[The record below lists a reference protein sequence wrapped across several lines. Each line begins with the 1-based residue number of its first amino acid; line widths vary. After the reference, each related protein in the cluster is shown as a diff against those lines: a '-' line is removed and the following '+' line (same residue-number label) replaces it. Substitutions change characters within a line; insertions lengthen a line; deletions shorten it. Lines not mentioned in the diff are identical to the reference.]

1 MTTKYILTM
10 LAAMT
15 VPSLTAQ
22 DAKQIADT
30 LHVPTKLWGGGDS
43 KLTVPTVE
51 GATVELLGAD
61 YEQVITPDGSV
72 KDVLSQTP
80 VNVNFKVTKDGK
92 EAFSKDYE
100 IMVKPRFAVKGEAN
114 AKPQVI
120 PSLLQWKGGQ
130 GSYNLGKKV
139 TTSFAAGMPA
149 EQAEIISQDLANILK
164 DSSVHV
170 STGQE
175 ADIRFVLTTS
185 KAENPANAE
194 AYTLTTDAHG
204 ITICAATPK
213 GLYWGS
219 RTLLQILKQN
229 NGSVPCG
236 AAYDVPRY
244 EIRGVLF
251 DIARTPYTLKDLRD
265 VINAMAWYK
274 MNDLHLVINN
284 NYIFLEEYVKD
295 GHDPLKEAYTAFRL
309 ESKMVGTNGQKLTAD
324 DLWFTKKEFR
334 ELIDYAKLRGV
345 NIVPEFDTPG
355 HALSFT
361 KVRPDLIYQGPM
373 NHPGRRSDHIDAG
386 NPETL
391 KFVGEVLDEYLLP
404 DSAMGNK
411 PVLDGCVVH
420 VGADEFYGEA
430 EVYRRFADGLLKH
443 VKSRGFTPRIWG
455 SLTHKPGKT
464 KVESDGVQ
472 MNLWSTHWQDPVE
485 AMNDGFK
492 LINTNDGHLYIVPFA
507 NYYRMDKNHKWVYN
521 NWRPNYVGNSH
532 IPAGHPNLIG
542 ATFAI
547 WNDMTDLKHSG
558 YGMYDIWDV
567 FRGSAD
573 VLSQRMWGTEHNPD
587 TFEEHRKLVEKI
599 GEAPNINPYYLRMGD
614 KPVEVAPNALPMQ
627 LNEPA
632 AGPNYHLTAEVEL
645 IAAPEG
651 VEQVLLSGP
660 EGKLYACMADGT
672 VGFVRNDA
680 MTFSFGGKLPVGKKV
695 KLELI
700 GKPQNTQL
708 LVDGKEIGTL
718 TLMSYKDREDG
729 WKNRTKGLRSTFI
742 LPLQTIGESLQGTV
756 HNLKVEFSAPV
767 AESK

>member
-1 MTTKYILTM
+1 MSKTTLLM
-10 LAAMT
+10 LAAMSAT
-15 VPSLTAQ
+15 TLMGQ
-22 DAKQIADT
+22 DAKQIADS
-30 LHVPTKLWGGGDS
+30 LQVPTELVGGD
-43 KLTVPTVE
+43 KLTVPTVQ

-61 YEQVITPDGSV
+61 YEQIIHADGTVRPVISD
-72 KDVLSQTP
+72 TP

-100 IMVKPRFAVKGEAN
+100 ILVKVAN
-114 AKPQVI
+114 STATGNPKPQVI
-120 PSLLQWKGGQ
+120 PSLLQWQGGKGE
-130 GSYNLGKKV
+130 YKLGDEVTVAFADEMPTKQALIIAKDIYQVLGGRKVMLKK
-139 TTSFAAGMPA
+139 G
-149 EQAEIISQDLANILK
+149 EQ
-164 DSSVHV
+164 
-170 STGQE
+170 
-175 ADIRFVLTTS
+175 ADIRFTLS
-185 KAENPANAE
+185 KENSGTAAEKE
-194 AYTLTTDAHG
+194 AYTLETTDKG
-204 ITICAATPK
+204 ITISATTSG
-213 GLYWGS
+213 GLFWGS
-219 RTLLQILKQN
+219 RTLLQILKQTG
-229 NGSVPCG
+229 GSVPCG

-244 EIRGVLF
+244 EVRGVLF
-251 DIARTPYTLKDLRD
+251 DIARTPYTLKDMRD

-309 ESKMVGTNGQKLTAD
+309 ESKMVGANGQKLTAED
-324 DLWFTKKEFR
+324 VWFSKKEFR
-334 ELIDYAKLRGV
+334 DLIDYAKLRGV

-373 NHPGRRSDHIDAG
+373 GNPGRRSDHIDAG

-391 KFVGEVLDEYLLP
+391 KFVGEVLDEYLQP
-404 DSAMGNK
+404 DTELGR
-411 PVLDGCVVH
+411 PVLEGCVVH
-420 VGADEFYGEA
+420 VGADEFYGDAEA
-430 EVYRRFADGLLKH
+430 YRKYSDGLLKF
-443 VKSRGFTPRIWG
+443 VKSRGYTPRIWG

-464 KVESDGVQ
+464 PVESEGVQ
-472 MNLWSTHWQDPVE
+472 MNLWSTHWQDPIE
-485 AMNDGFK
+485 AMDAGFK

-587 TFEEHRKLVEKI
+587 SFEEHRALVSKI
-599 GEAPNINPYYLRMGD
+599 GEAPNINPLYLRNGD
-614 KPVEVAPNALPMQ
+614 APVSVTPATLPMQ
-627 LNEPA
+627 LNEAA

-645 IAAPEG
+645 SAAPEG
-651 VEQVLLSGP
+651 EEQVLLSGP
-660 EGKLYACMADGT
+660 EGKLVAVMKDGT
-672 VGFVRNDA
+672 VGFRRNDA
-680 MTFSFGGKLPVGKKV
+680 MEFSFGGKLPVGKKV

-708 LVDGKEIGTL
+708 LVDGKEVGTL
-718 TLMSYKDREDG
+718 TLMNYKDRDNG
-729 WKNRTKGLRSTFI
+729 WKNRTKDLRSTFI
-742 LPLQTIGESLQGTV
+742 LPLQTIGESFKGKV
-756 HNLKVEFSAPV
+756 HSLRVEFSAPE
-767 AESK
+767 AK

>member
-1 MTTKYILTM
+1 MSKTTLLM
-10 LAAMT
+10 LAAMSAT
-15 VPSLTAQ
+15 TLMGQ
-22 DAKQIADT
+22 DAKQIADS
-30 LHVPTKLWGGGDS
+30 LQVPTELVGGD
-43 KLTVPTVE
+43 KLTVPTVQ

-61 YEQVITPDGSV
+61 YEQIIHADGTVRPVISD
-72 KDVLSQTP
+72 TP

-100 IMVKPRFAVKGEAN
+100 ILVKVAN
-114 AKPQVI
+114 STATGNPKPQVI
-120 PSLLQWKGGQ
+120 PSLLQWQGGKGEYKLEDEVTVAFADEMPTKQ
-130 GSYNLGKKV
+130 ALIIAKDIYQVLGGRKVMLKK
-139 TTSFAAGMPA
+139 G
-149 EQAEIISQDLANILK
+149 EQ
-164 DSSVHV
+164 
-170 STGQE
+170 
-175 ADIRFVLTTS
+175 ADIRFTLNKENS
-185 KAENPANAE
+185 GAAAEKE
-194 AYTLTTDAHG
+194 AYTLKTTDKG
-204 ITICAATPK
+204 ITISATTSG
-213 GLYWGS
+213 GLFWGS
-219 RTLLQILKQN
+219 RTLLQILKQTG
-229 NGSVPCG
+229 GSVPCG

-244 EIRGVLF
+244 EVRGVLF
-251 DIARTPYTLKDLRD
+251 DIARTPYTLKDMRD

-284 NYIFLEEYVKD
+284 NYIFLEEYVKA

-309 ESKMVGTNGQKLTAD
+309 ESKMVGANGQKLTAED
-324 DLWFTKKEFR
+324 VWFSKKEFR
-334 ELIDYAKLRGV
+334 DLIDYAKMRGV

-373 NHPGRRSDHIDAG
+373 GNPGRRSDHIDAG

-391 KFVGEVLDEYLLP
+391 KFVGEVLDEYLQP
-404 DSAMGNK
+404 DTELGR
-411 PVLDGCVVH
+411 PVLEGCVVH
-420 VGADEFYGEA
+420 VGADEFYGDAEA
-430 EVYRRFADGLLKH
+430 YRKYSDGLLKF
-443 VKSRGFTPRIWG
+443 VKSRGYTPRIWG

-464 KVESDGVQ
+464 PVESEGVQ
-472 MNLWSTHWQDPVE
+472 MNLWSTHWQDPIE
-485 AMNDGFK
+485 AMDAGFK

-587 TFEEHRKLVEKI
+587 SFEEHRALVSKI
-599 GEAPNINPYYLRMGD
+599 GEAPSINPLYLRNGD
-614 KPVEVAPNALPMQ
+614 APVSVTPAALPMQ
-627 LNEPA
+627 LNEEA

-645 IAAPEG
+645 SAAPEG
-651 VEQVLLSGP
+651 EEQVLLSGP
-660 EGKLYACMADGT
+660 EGKLIAVMKDGT
-672 VGFVRNDA
+672 VGFRRNDA
-680 MTFSFGGKLPVGKKV
+680 MEFSFGGKLPVGKKV

-700 GKPQNTQL
+700 GKPQSTQL

-718 TLMSYKDREDG
+718 TLMNYKDRDNG
-729 WKNRTKGLRSTFI
+729 WKNRTKNLRSTFI
-742 LPLQTIGESLQGTV
+742 LPLQTIGESFKGKV
-756 HNLKVEFSAPV
+756 HSLRVEFSAPK
-767 AESK
+767 AK

>member
-1 MTTKYILTM
+1 MSKTTLLM
-10 LAAMT
+10 LAAMSAT
-15 VPSLTAQ
+15 TLMGQ
-22 DAKQIADT
+22 DAKQIADS
-30 LHVPTKLWGGGDS
+30 LQVPTELVGGD
-43 KLTVPTVE
+43 KLTVPTVQ

-61 YEQVITPDGSV
+61 YEQIIHADGTVRPVISD
-72 KDVLSQTP
+72 TP

-100 IMVKPRFAVKGEAN
+100 ILVKVAN
-114 AKPQVI
+114 STATGNPKPQVI
-120 PSLLQWKGGQ
+120 PSLLQWQGGKGE
-130 GSYNLGKKV
+130 YKLGDEVTVAFADEMPTKQALIIAIDIYQVLGGRKVMLKK
-139 TTSFAAGMPA
+139 G
-149 EQAEIISQDLANILK
+149 EQ
-164 DSSVHV
+164 
-170 STGQE
+170 
-175 ADIRFVLTTS
+175 ADIRFTLN
-185 KAENPANAE
+185 KENSGAASEKE
-194 AYTLTTDAHG
+194 AYTLETTDKG
-204 ITICAATPK
+204 ITISATTSG
-213 GLYWGS
+213 GLFWGS
-219 RTLLQILKQN
+219 RTLLQILKQTG
-229 NGSVPCG
+229 GSVPCG

-244 EIRGVLF
+244 EVRGVLF
-251 DIARTPYTLKDLRD
+251 DIARTPYTLKDIRD

-284 NYIFLEEYVKD
+284 NYIFLEEYVKA

-309 ESKMVGTNGQKLTAD
+309 ESKMVGANGQKLTAED
-324 DLWFTKKEFR
+324 VWFSKKEFR
-334 ELIDYAKLRGV
+334 DLIDYAKMRGV

-373 NHPGRRSDHIDAG
+373 GNPGRRSDHIDAG

-391 KFVGEVLDEYLLP
+391 KFVGEVLDEYLQP
-404 DSAMGNK
+404 DTELGR
-411 PVLDGCVVH
+411 PVLEGCVVH
-420 VGADEFYGEA
+420 VGADEFYGDAEA
-430 EVYRRFADGLLKH
+430 YRKYSDGLLKF
-443 VKSRGFTPRIWG
+443 VKSRGYTPRIWG

-464 KVESDGVQ
+464 PVESEGVQ
-472 MNLWSTHWQDPVE
+472 MNLWSTHWQDPIE
-485 AMNDGFK
+485 AMDAGFK

-587 TFEEHRKLVEKI
+587 SFEEHRALVSKI
-599 GEAPNINPYYLRMGD
+599 GEAPSINPLYLRNGD
-614 KPVEVAPNALPMQ
+614 APVSVTPAALPMQ
-627 LNEPA
+627 LNEEA

-645 IAAPEG
+645 SAAPEG
-651 VEQVLLSGP
+651 EEQVLLSGP
-660 EGKLYACMADGT
+660 EGKLIAVMKDGT
-672 VGFVRNDA
+672 VGFRRNDA
-680 MTFSFGGKLPVGKKV
+680 MEFSFGGKLPVGKKV

-700 GKPQNTQL
+700 GKPQSTQL

-718 TLMSYKDREDG
+718 TLMNYKDRDNG
-729 WKNRTKGLRSTFI
+729 WKNRTKDLRSTFI
-742 LPLQTIGESLQGTV
+742 LPLQTIGESFKGKV
-756 HNLKVEFSAPV
+756 HSLRVEFSAPK
-767 AESK
+767 AK

>member
-1 MTTKYILTM
+1 MTTTKSILMM

-15 VPSLTAQ
+15 VPTLTAQ
-22 DAKQIADT
+22 DAKQIADN
-30 LHVPTKLWGGGDS
+30 
-43 KLTVPTVE
+43 LTVPTELE
-51 GATVELLGAD
+51 GGSKLVLPKADGAKVELLGAD
-61 YEQVITPDGSV
+61 YEQIITKSGHIRG
-72 KDVLSQTP
+72 VLSDTP

-100 IMVKPRFAVKGEAN
+100 IIVKSPHKAEGN
-114 AKPQVI
+114 PKPQVV
-120 PSLLQWKGGQ
+120 PSILQWEGGQ
-130 GSYNLGKKV
+130 GEYKLGDTVGVYFSRGMREEQKAIILDDLRAVLGKEVQLADKNK
-139 TTSFAAGMPA
+139 
-149 EQAEIISQDLANILK
+149 ANIK
-164 DSSVHV
+164 
-170 STGQE
+170 
-175 ADIRFVLTTS
+175 FVRVP
-185 KAENPANAE
+185 KMKEGDPDNQAE
-194 AYTLTTDAHG
+194 AYRLRTDDSG
-204 ITICAATPK
+204 ITVASKSSK
-213 GLYWGS
+213 GVFWGS
-219 RTLLQILKQN
+219 RTVLQILKQTG
-229 NGSVPCG
+229 GSMPYG
-236 AAYDVPRY
+236 TAYDVPRY

-309 ESKMVGTNGQKLTAD
+309 ESKMVGANGQKLTAD
-324 DLWFTKKEFR
+324 DVWFTKKEFR

-373 NHPGRRSDHIDAG
+373 NHPGRRADHIDAG

-391 KFVGEVLDEYLLP
+391 RFVGEVLDEYLLP

-411 PVLDGCVVH
+411 PLLEGCVVH

-464 KVESDGVQ
+464 KVESEGVQ

-492 LINTNDGHLYIVPFA
+492 LINTYDGHLYIVPFA
-507 NYYRMDKNHKWVYN
+507 NYYRMDKKHKWVYN

-542 ATFAI
+542 STFAI

-573 VLSQRMWGTEHNPD
+573 VLSQRMWSTEHNPD
-587 TFEEHRKLVEKI
+587 TFEDHRKLVEKI
-599 GEAPNINPYYLRMGD
+599 GEAPNINPLYLRTGD
-614 KPVEVAPNALPMQ
+614 APIAVQPATLPMQ
-627 LNEPA
+627 LNEAA

-645 IAAPEG
+645 AAAPEG

-680 MTFSFGGKLPVGKKV
+680 MAFSFGGKLPVGKKV

-700 GKPQNTQL
+700 GKPQSTQL

-718 TLMSYKDREDG
+718 TLLSYKDREAG

-767 AESK
+767 AETK

>member
-1 MTTKYILTM
+1 MNKSSLMM
-10 LAAMT
+10 LAAAMSAT
-15 VPSLTAQ
+15 SLMGQ
-22 DAKQIADT
+22 DAKQIADN
-30 LHVPTKLWGGGDS
+30 
-43 KLTVPTVE
+43 LTVPTELVCGGKLTIPTVQ

-61 YEQVITPDGSV
+61 YEQIIKADGTISPVISD
-72 KDVLSQTP
+72 TP

-100 IMVKPRFAVKGEAN
+100 IMVKVAGKAAN
-114 AKPQVI
+114 GNPKPQVI
-120 PSLLQWKGGQ
+120 PSLLQWQGGKGAYKLGDKVVVCYEGIDQ
-130 GSYNLGKKV
+130 ERADIITADLKAVLGKEV
-139 TTSFAAGMPA
+139 IVAAPLSSTYKPDIYFSAKDGATP
-149 EQAEIISQDLANILK
+149 QDNEAYILNT
-164 DSSVHV
+164 DASGIHV
-170 STGQE
+170 S
-175 ADIRFVLTTS
+175 ALS
-185 KAENPANAE
+185 AN
-194 AYTLTTDAHG
+194 G
-204 ITICAATPK
+204 V
-213 GLYWGS
+213 YWGS
-219 RTLLQILKQN
+219 RTLLQVLKQTG
-229 NGSVPCG
+229 GSMPHG
-236 AAYDVPRY
+236 QAYDVPRY
-244 EIRGVLF
+244 EVRGVLF

-309 ESKMVGTNGQKLTAD
+309 ESDMVGENGQKLTAD
-324 DLWFTKKEFR
+324 DVYFTKKEFR
-334 ELIDYAKLRGV
+334 DLIDYAKLRGV

-355 HALSFT
+355 HALSFS

-373 NHPGRRSDHIDAG
+373 NHPGRRSDHVDAA

-391 KFVGEVLDEYLLP
+391 KFVGTVLDEYLLQNEEL
-404 DSAMGNK
+404 GR
-411 PVLDGCVVH
+411 PVLEDCVIH

-430 EVYRRFADGLLKH
+430 EVYRKYADGLLKH
-443 VKSRGFTPRIWG
+443 VKSRGYTPRIWG

-472 MNLWSTHWQDPVE
+472 MNLWSAHWQDPVE
-485 AMNDGFK
+485 AMNDGYK

-521 NWRPNYVGNSH
+521 NWLPNYVGKTH

-542 ATFAI
+542 STFAI

-573 VLSQRMWGTEHNPD
+573 VLSQRMWGTTHNPHN
-587 TFEEHRKLVEKI
+587 FIKHRELVGKI
-599 GEAPNINPYYLRMGD
+599 GEAPNINPLYLRTGD
-614 KPVEVAPNALPMQ
+614 APVSVQPTALPMQ
-627 LNEPA
+627 LNEKA
-632 AGPNYHLTAEVEL
+632 AGPNYHLTAEIEL
-645 IAAPEG
+645 AAAPEG
-651 VEQVLLSGP
+651 TEQVLLSGP
-660 EGKLYACMADGT
+660 EGTLFATMKDGT
-672 VGFVRNDA
+672 VGFRRNDA
-680 MTFSFGGKLPVGKKV
+680 MEFSFGGKLPVGQKV

-700 GKPQNTQL
+700 GKPQATQL

-742 LPLQTIGESLQGTV
+742 LPLQTVGESFNGTI
-756 HNLKVEFSAPV
+756 HSLKVEFSAPQ
-767 AESK
+767 AK

>member
-1 MTTKYILTM
+1 MKKSTLMMI
-10 LAAMT
+10 AAMSAT
-15 VPSLTAQ
+15 TLFGQ
-22 DAKQIADT
+22 DAKQIADN
-30 LHVPTKLWGGGDS
+30 
-43 KLTVPTVE
+43 LTVPTEIAGGSKLVLPKAE
-51 GATVELLGAD
+51 GAKVELLGAD
-61 YEQVITPDGSV
+61 YEQIIGTDGSIRRV
-72 KDVLSQTP
+72 ISDTP

-100 IMVKPRFAVKGEAN
+100 IIVKSTGKADGNP
-114 AKPQVI
+114 KPQVV
-120 PSLLQWKGGQ
+120 PSILQWEGGNGEYKLGNTVGVYFGGMDTERQ
-130 GSYNLGKKV
+130 AIILEDLRDVLGKELHIV
-139 TTSFAAGMPA
+139 
-149 EQAEIISQDLANILK
+149 D
-164 DSSVHV
+164 
-170 STGQE
+170 QE
-175 ADIRFVLTTS
+175 KADIKFIAVP
-185 KAENPANAE
+185 KAKKKNYDNQAE
-194 AYTLTTDAHG
+194 AYRLHTDESG
-204 ITICAATPK
+204 ITVSAVSGK
-213 GLYWGS
+213 GLFWGS
-219 RTLLQILKQN
+219 RTVLQILKQTG
-229 NGSVPCG
+229 GSMPYG
-236 AAYDVPRY
+236 KAYDVPRY
-244 EIRGVLF
+244 EVRGVLF

-309 ESKMVGTNGQKLTAD
+309 ESDMVGENGQKLTAD
-324 DLWFTKKEFR
+324 DVYFTKKEFR
-334 ELIDYAKLRGV
+334 ELIDYAKTRGV

-391 KFVGEVLDEYLLP
+391 KFVGKVLDEYLLP
-404 DSAMGNK
+404 DKNFADK
-411 PVLDGCVVH
+411 PVLDGCVIH

-430 EVYRRFADGLLKH
+430 EVYRKFADGLLKH

-464 KVESDGVQ
+464 KVESEGVQ
-472 MNLWSTHWQDPVE
+472 MNLWSAQWQDPIE
-485 AMNDGFK
+485 AMNDGYK

-521 NWRPNYVGNSH
+521 NWRPNYVGNAH

-558 YGMYDIWDV
+558 YGMYDVWDI
-567 FRGSAD
+567 FRSSAD
-573 VLSQRMWGTEHNPD
+573 VLSQRMWGTTHNPNNFD
-587 TFEEHRKLVEKI
+587 QHRQLVGKI
-599 GEAPNINPYYLRMGD
+599 GEAPNINPLYLRTGD
-614 KPVEVAPNALPMQ
+614 APVVVTPTALPMQ
-627 LNEPA
+627 LNEKA
-632 AGPNYHLTAEVEL
+632 AGPDYHLTAELEL
-645 IAAPEG
+645 TEAPEG
-651 VEQVLLSGP
+651 TEQVLLSGP

-700 GKPQNTQL
+700 GKPQSTQL
-708 LVDGKEIGTL
+708 LVDGQEIGTL
-718 TLMSYKDREDG
+718 TLMSYKDRDAG
-729 WKNRTKGLRSTFI
+729 WQNRTKGLRSTFI
-742 LPLQTIGESLQGTV
+742 LPLQTLGESFKGKV
-756 HNLKVEFSAPV
+756 HSLKVEFSAPS
-767 AESK
+767 ATK

>member
-1 MTTKYILTM
+1 MKKTTLLM
-10 LAAMT
+10 LAAMSAT
-15 VPSLTAQ
+15 NLLAQ
-22 DAKQIADT
+22 NAKQIADSLT
-30 LHVPTKLWGGGDS
+30 VPTELIGGHKLPI
-43 KLTVPTVE
+43 PTVE

-61 YEQVITPDGSV
+61 YEYIIRADGSTQQVISD
-72 KDVLSQTP
+72 TP

-100 IMVKPRFAVKGEAN
+100 IIVKVADKAQAGNP
-114 AKPQVI
+114 KPQVI
-120 PSLLQWKGGQ
+120 PSLLQWNGGTGEYKTGNKVVVCVQ
-130 GSYNLGKKV
+130 GLDQERVDIIAADLKAVLGKEV
-139 TTSFAAGMPA
+139 VVVDS
-149 EQAEIISQDLANILK
+149 ANGESK
-164 DSSVHV
+164 
-170 STGQE
+170 
-175 ADIRFVLTTS
+175 ADIYFTVKDDATPNE
-185 KAENPANAE
+185 AED
-194 AYTLTTDAHG
+194 YTLHTDANG
-204 ITICAATPK
+204 ICISSGSPN
-213 GLYWGS
+213 GIFWGS
-219 RTLLQILKQN
+219 RTLLQILKQTG
-229 NGSVPCG
+229 GSVPYG
-236 AAYDVPRY
+236 TAYDVPRY
-244 EIRGVLF
+244 EVRGVLF

-265 VINAMAWYK
+265 VVDAMAWYK

-295 GHDPLKEAYTAFRL
+295 GHDPLQEAYTAFRL
-309 ESKMVGTNGQKLTAD
+309 ESKMVGANGQPLTAQD
-324 DLWFTKKEFR
+324 VYFTKKEFR

-404 DSAMGNK
+404 DATMGGK
-411 PVLDGCVVH
+411 PVLEGCVVH

-430 EVYRRFADGLLKH
+430 EVYRTFADGLLKH

-464 KVESDGVQ
+464 KVESEGVQ
-472 MNLWSTHWQDPVE
+472 MNLWSTLWQDPVE

-521 NWRPNYVGNSH
+521 HWRPNYVGNSH

-558 YGMYDIWDV
+558 YGMYDIWGI

-573 VLSQRMWGTEHNPD
+573 VLSQRMWSTEHNPD
-587 TFEEHRKLVEKI
+587 TFEEHRKLVGII
-599 GEAPNINPYYLRMGD
+599 GEAPNINPLYLRTGD
-614 KPVEVAPNALPMQ
+614 APVVVTPTALPMQ
-627 LNEPA
+627 LNELA

-645 IAAPEG
+645 TEAPEG

-672 VGFVRNDA
+672 VGFKRNDS

-695 KLELI
+695 KLEII
-700 GKPQNTQL
+700 GKPQSTQL
-708 LVDGKEIGTL
+708 LVDGQEIGTL
-718 TLMSYKDREDG
+718 TLMNFRDREDG
-729 WKNRTKGLRSTFI
+729 WKLRTKGLRSTFI
-742 LPLQTIGESLQGTV
+742 LPMQTLGESFKGKV
-756 HNLKVEFSAPV
+756 HSLKVEFSAP
-767 AESK
+767 AADKQ

>member
-1 MTTKYILTM
+1 MKRSTLMMI
-10 LAAMT
+10 AAMSAT
-15 VPSLTAQ
+15 TLFGQ
-22 DAKQIADT
+22 DAKQIADN
-30 LHVPTKLWGGGDS
+30 
-43 KLTVPTVE
+43 LTVPTEIAGGSKLVLPKAE
-51 GATVELLGAD
+51 GAKVELLGAD
-61 YEQVITPDGSV
+61 YEQIISKNGHIRSVISD
-72 KDVLSQTP
+72 TP

-100 IMVKPRFAVKGEAN
+100 IIVKSAN
-114 AKPQVI
+114 KATGNPKPQVV
-120 PSLLQWKGGQ
+120 PSILQWEGGQ
-130 GSYNLGKKV
+130 GEYKLGDTVGVYFGGLNAERQAIILEDLRDVLGKEVQIVDREK
-139 TTSFAAGMPA
+139 
-149 EQAEIISQDLANILK
+149 
-164 DSSVHV
+164 
-170 STGQE
+170 
-175 ADIRFVLTTS
+175 ADIEFVVVPGE
-185 KAENPANAE
+185 KKKNYDNQAE
-194 AYTLTTDAHG
+194 AYRLRTDESG
-204 ITICAATPK
+204 ITVSAVSGK
-213 GLYWGS
+213 GLFWGS
-219 RTLLQILKQN
+219 RTVLQILKQTG
-229 NGSVPCG
+229 GSMPYG
-236 AAYDVPRY
+236 KAYDVPRY
-244 EIRGVLF
+244 EVRGVLF

-265 VINAMAWYK
+265 VVNAMAWYK

-309 ESKMVGTNGQKLTAD
+309 ESDMVGENGQKLTAD
-324 DLWFTKKEFR
+324 DLFFTKKEFR
-334 ELIDYAKLRGV
+334 ELIDYAKTRGV

-391 KFVGEVLDEYLLP
+391 KFVGKVLDEYLLP
-404 DSAMGNK
+404 DKNFADK
-411 PVLDGCVVH
+411 PVLDGCVIH

-430 EVYRRFADGLLKH
+430 EVYRKFADGLLKH

-464 KVESDGVQ
+464 KVESEGVQ
-472 MNLWSTHWQDPVE
+472 MNLWSAQWQDPIE
-485 AMNDGFK
+485 AMNDGYK

-521 NWRPNYVGNSH
+521 NWRPNYVGNAH

-558 YGMYDIWDV
+558 YGMYDVWDI
-567 FRGSAD
+567 FRSSAD
-573 VLSQRMWGTEHNPD
+573 VLSQRMWGTTHNPNN
-587 TFEEHRKLVEKI
+587 FNQHRQLVGKI
-599 GEAPNINPYYLRMGD
+599 GEAPNINPLYLRTGD
-614 KPVEVAPNALPMQ
+614 APVVVTPTALPMQ
-627 LNEPA
+627 LNEKA
-632 AGPNYHLTAEVEL
+632 AGPDYHLTAEIEL
-645 IAAPEG
+645 TEAPEG
-651 VEQVLLSGP
+651 TEQVLLSGP

-700 GKPQNTQL
+700 GKPQSTQL
-708 LVDGKEIGTL
+708 LVDGQEIGTL
-718 TLMSYKDREDG
+718 TLMSYKDRDNG

-742 LPLQTIGESLQGTV
+742 LPLQTLGESFKGKV
-756 HNLKVEFSAPV
+756 HSLKVEFSAPS
-767 AESK
+767 ATK

>member
-1 MTTKYILTM
+1 M
-10 LAAMT
+10 LAAMSAT
-15 VPSLTAQ
+15 TLMGQ
-22 DAKQIADT
+22 DAKQIADS
-30 LHVPTKLWGGGDS
+30 LQVPTELVGGD
-43 KLTVPTVE
+43 KLTVPTVQ

-61 YEQVITPDGSV
+61 YEQIIHADGTVRPVISD
-72 KDVLSQTP
+72 TP

-100 IMVKPRFAVKGEAN
+100 ILVKVAN
-114 AKPQVI
+114 STATGNPKPQVI
-120 PSLLQWKGGQ
+120 PSLLQWQGGKGE
-130 GSYNLGKKV
+130 YKLGDEVTVAFADEMPTKQALIIAKDIYQVLGGRKVMLKK
-139 TTSFAAGMPA
+139 G
-149 EQAEIISQDLANILK
+149 EQ
-164 DSSVHV
+164 
-170 STGQE
+170 
-175 ADIRFVLTTS
+175 ADIRFTLNKENS
-185 KAENPANAE
+185 GAAAEKE
-194 AYTLTTDAHG
+194 AYTLETTDKG
-204 ITICAATPK
+204 ITISATTSG
-213 GLYWGS
+213 GLFWGS
-219 RTLLQILKQN
+219 RTLLQILKQTG
-229 NGSVPCG
+229 GSVPCG

-244 EIRGVLF
+244 EVRGVLF
-251 DIARTPYTLKDLRD
+251 DIARTPYTLKDMRD

-284 NYIFLEEYVKD
+284 NYIFLEEYVKA

-309 ESKMVGTNGQKLTAD
+309 ESKMVGANGQKLTAED
-324 DLWFTKKEFR
+324 VWFSKKEFR
-334 ELIDYAKLRGV
+334 DLIDYAKMRGV

-373 NHPGRRSDHIDAG
+373 GNPGRRSDHIDAG

-391 KFVGEVLDEYLLP
+391 KFVGEVLDEYLQP
-404 DSAMGNK
+404 DTELGR
-411 PVLDGCVVH
+411 PVLEGCVVH
-420 VGADEFYGEA
+420 VGADEFYGDAEA
-430 EVYRRFADGLLKH
+430 YRKYSDGLLKF
-443 VKSRGFTPRIWG
+443 VKSRGYTPRIWG

-464 KVESDGVQ
+464 PVESEGVQ
-472 MNLWSTHWQDPVE
+472 MNLWSTHWQDPIE
-485 AMNDGFK
+485 AMDAGFK

-587 TFEEHRKLVEKI
+587 SFEEHRALVSKI
-599 GEAPNINPYYLRMGD
+599 GEAPSINPLYLRNGD
-614 KPVEVAPNALPMQ
+614 APVSVTPAALPMQ
-627 LNEPA
+627 LNEEA

-645 IAAPEG
+645 SAAPEG
-651 VEQVLLSGP
+651 EEQVLLSGP
-660 EGKLYACMADGT
+660 EGKLIAVMKDGT
-672 VGFVRNDA
+672 VGFRRNDA
-680 MTFSFGGKLPVGKKV
+680 MEFSFGGKLPVGKKV

-700 GKPQNTQL
+700 GKPQSTQL

-718 TLMSYKDREDG
+718 TLMNYKDRDNG
-729 WKNRTKGLRSTFI
+729 WKNRTKNLRSTFI
-742 LPLQTIGESLQGTV
+742 LPLQTIGESFKGKV
-756 HNLKVEFSAPV
+756 HSLRVEFSAPK
-767 AESK
+767 AK

>member
-1 MTTKYILTM
+1 MKKTSLLM
-10 LAAMT
+10 LAAMAAT
-15 VPSLTAQ
+15 TLSAQ
-22 DAKQIADT
+22 DAKQIADSLT
-30 LHVPTKLWGGGDS
+30 VPTELIGGNKLPI
-43 KLTVPTVE
+43 PTVE

-61 YEQVITPDGSV
+61 YEQIIRADGSTHTV
-72 KDVLSQTP
+72 ISDTP

-100 IMVKPRFAVKGEAN
+100 IIVKVADSTAEGNP
-114 AKPQVI
+114 KPQVI
-120 PSLLQWKGGQ
+120 PSLLQWEGGKGEYKLGDKVVVCFDGLAQ
-130 GSYNLGKKV
+130 ERIDIIVADLKALLGKEVIVVAPMSGTYK
-139 TTSFAAGMPA
+139 P
-149 EQAEIISQDLANILK
+149 DLYFTVKEDA
-164 DSSVHV
+164 
-170 STGQE
+170 TP
-175 ADIRFVLTTS
+175 T
-185 KAENPANAE
+185 ENE
-194 AYTLTTDAHG
+194 DYTLKTDDGG
-204 ITICAATPK
+204 IFISS
-213 GLYWGS
+213 GSENGIFWGS
-219 RTLLQILKQN
+219 RTVLQILKQTG
-229 NGSVPCG
+229 GSVPYG
-236 AAYDVPRY
+236 IAYDVPRY
-244 EIRGVLF
+244 EVRGVLF

-265 VINAMAWYK
+265 VVDAMAWYK

-309 ESKMVGTNGQKLTAD
+309 ESNMVGANGQKLTAED
-324 DLWFTKKEFR
+324 VYFTKKEFR
-334 ELIDYAKLRGV
+334 ALIEYAKLRGV

-404 DSAMGNK
+404 DPAMGNK
-411 PVLDGCVVH
+411 PVLDGCVIH

-430 EVYRRFADGLLKH
+430 EVYRKYADGLLKH

-464 KVESDGVQ
+464 KVESQGVQ
-472 MNLWSTHWQDPVE
+472 MNLWSSHWQDPIE

-521 NWRPNYVGNSH
+521 HWRPNYVGNAH

-587 TFEEHRKLVEKI
+587 SFEDHRRLVTVI
-599 GEAPNINPYYLRMGD
+599 GEAPSINPLYLRTGD
-614 KPVEVAPNALPMQ
+614 APVVVTPATLPLQ

-645 IAAPEG
+645 TEAPDG

-660 EGKLYACMADGT
+660 EGKLYACMKDGT

-700 GKPQNTQL
+700 GKPQSTQL

-742 LPLQTIGESLQGTV
+742 LPLQTVGESFQGKV
-756 HNLKVEFSAPV
+756 HSLKVEFSAPTT
-767 AESK
+767 AK

>member
-1 MTTKYILTM
+1 MSKTTLLM
-10 LAAMT
+10 LAAMSAT
-15 VPSLTAQ
+15 TLMGQ
-22 DAKQIADT
+22 DAKQIADS
-30 LHVPTKLWGGGDS
+30 LQVPTELVGGD
-43 KLTVPTVE
+43 KLTVPTVQ

-61 YEQVITPDGSV
+61 YEQIIHADGTVRPVISD
-72 KDVLSQTP
+72 TP
-80 VNVNFKVTKDGK
+80 VNVNFKVTKDGE

-100 IMVKPRFAVKGEAN
+100 ILVKVAN
-114 AKPQVI
+114 SIATGNPKPQVI
-120 PSLLQWKGGQ
+120 PSLLQWQGGKGE
-130 GSYNLGKKV
+130 YKLGDEVTVAFADEMPTKQALIIAKDIYQVLGGRKVMLKK
-139 TTSFAAGMPA
+139 G
-149 EQAEIISQDLANILK
+149 EQ
-164 DSSVHV
+164 
-170 STGQE
+170 
-175 ADIRFVLTTS
+175 ADIRFTLS
-185 KAENPANAE
+185 KENSGAAAEKE
-194 AYTLTTDAHG
+194 AYTLETTDKG
-204 ITICAATPK
+204 ITISATTSG
-213 GLYWGS
+213 GLFWGS
-219 RTLLQILKQN
+219 RTLLQILKQTG
-229 NGSVPCG
+229 GSVPCG

-244 EIRGVLF
+244 EVRGVLF
-251 DIARTPYTLKDLRD
+251 DIARTPYTLKDMRD

-309 ESKMVGTNGQKLTAD
+309 ESKMVGANGQKLTAED
-324 DLWFTKKEFR
+324 VWFSKKEFR
-334 ELIDYAKLRGV
+334 DLIDYAKLRGV

-373 NHPGRRSDHIDAG
+373 GNPGRRSDHIDAG

-391 KFVGEVLDEYLLP
+391 KFVGEVLDEYLQP
-404 DSAMGNK
+404 DTELGR
-411 PVLDGCVVH
+411 PVLEGCVVH
-420 VGADEFYGEA
+420 VGADEFYGDAEA
-430 EVYRRFADGLLKH
+430 YRKYSDGLLKF
-443 VKSRGFTPRIWG
+443 VKSRGYTPRIWG

-464 KVESDGVQ
+464 PVESEGVQ
-472 MNLWSTHWQDPVE
+472 MNLWSALWQDPIE
-485 AMNDGFK
+485 AMDAGFK

-587 TFEEHRKLVEKI
+587 SFEEHRALVSKI
-599 GEAPNINPYYLRMGD
+599 GEAPNINPLYLRNGD
-614 KPVEVAPNALPMQ
+614 APVSVTPATLPMQ
-627 LNEPA
+627 LNEEA
-632 AGPNYHLTAEVEL
+632 AGPNYHLTAEIEL
-645 IAAPEG
+645 SAAPEG
-651 VEQVLLSGP
+651 EEQVLLSGP
-660 EGKLYACMADGT
+660 EGKLIAVMKDGT
-672 VGFVRNDA
+672 VGFRRNDA
-680 MTFSFGGKLPVGKKV
+680 MEFSFGGKLPVGKKV

-718 TLMSYKDREDG
+718 TLMNYKDRDNG
-729 WKNRTKGLRSTFI
+729 WKNRTKDLRSTFI
-742 LPLQTIGESLQGTV
+742 LPLQTIGESFKGKV
-756 HNLKVEFSAPV
+756 HSLRVEFSAPE
-767 AESK
+767 AK

>member
-1 MTTKYILTM
+1 MKKSTLMMI
-10 LAAMT
+10 AAMT
-15 VPSLTAQ
+15 ATTLMGQ
-22 DAKQIADT
+22 DAKQIADNLT
-30 LHVPTKLWGGGDS
+30 VPTELWGGGDS
-43 KLTVPTVE
+43 KLCIPTVN

-61 YEQVITPDGSV
+61 YEQIIQADGTV
-72 KDVLSQTP
+72 RPVLNDTP

-92 EAFSKDYE
+92 EAYSKDYE
-100 IMVKPRFAVKGEAN
+100 IIIKPRFSTKGETN

-120 PSLLQWKGGQ
+120 PSLLQWKGDQ
-130 GSYNLGKKV
+130 GEYKLGDKVTVSYLGVDKARADIITEDLRAVLGKEV
-139 TTSFAAGMPA
+139 VV
-149 EQAEIISQDLANILK
+149 I
-164 DSSVHV
+164 DSLVK
-170 STGQE
+170 
-175 ADIRFVLTTS
+175 ADIRFQVPNLKENTRKGEHYRY
-185 KAENPANAE
+185 KADGN
-194 AYTLTTDAHG
+194 G
-204 ITICAATPK
+204 VKISAASAQ
-213 GLYWGS
+213 GLFWGS
-219 RTLLQILKQN
+219 RTLLQMLKQN
-229 NGSVPCG
+229 PGSLPYGV
-236 AAYDVPRY
+236 AYDVPRY
-244 EIRGVLF
+244 EVRGVLF

-265 VINAMAWYK
+265 VVNAMAWYK

-309 ESKMVGTNGQKLTAD
+309 ESDMVGENGQKLTAED
-324 DLWFTKKEFR
+324 VWFTKKEFR

-391 KFVGEVLDEYLLP
+391 KFVGKVLDEYLLP
-404 DSAMGNK
+404 NAAFGDK
-411 PVLDGCVVH
+411 PVLDGCVIH

-430 EVYRRFADGLLKH
+430 EVYRQFADGLLKH

-464 KVESDGVQ
+464 KVESEGVQ
-472 MNLWSTHWQDPVE
+472 MNLWSAHWQDPIE

-521 NWRPNYVGNSH
+521 NWRPNYVGKSH

-573 VLSQRMWGTEHNPD
+573 VLSQRMWGTEHNPN
-587 TFEEHRKLVEKI
+587 TFENHRKLVQKI
-599 GEAPNINPYYLRMGD
+599 GEAPNINPLYLRAGD
-614 KPVEVAPNALPMQ
+614 KPVEVAPTALPMQ
-627 LNEPA
+627 LQEPA
-632 AGPNYHLTAEVEL
+632 AGPDYHLTAEIEL
-645 IAAPEG
+645 TEAPEG

-660 EGKLYACMADGT
+660 EGKLYATMKDGT
-672 VGFVRNDA
+672 VGFVRNDS
-680 MTFSFGGKLPVGKKV
+680 MCFSFGGKLPVGQKV

-700 GKPQNTQL
+700 GKPQATQL
-708 LVDGKEIGTL
+708 LVNGKEIGTL
-718 TLMSYKDREDG
+718 TLMNYRDREDG

-742 LPLQTIGESLQGTV
+742 LPLQTLGESFKGKV
-756 HNLKVEFSAPV
+756 HSLKVEFAEPTPAPQ
-767 AESK
+767 K

>member
-1 MTTKYILTM
+1 MSKTTLLM
-10 LAAMT
+10 LAAMSAT
-15 VPSLTAQ
+15 TLMGQ
-22 DAKQIADT
+22 DAKQIADS
-30 LHVPTKLWGGGDS
+30 LQVPTELVGGD
-43 KLTVPTVE
+43 KLTVPTVQ

-61 YEQVITPDGSV
+61 YEQIIHADGTVRPVISD
-72 KDVLSQTP
+72 TP

-100 IMVKPRFAVKGEAN
+100 ILVKVAN
-114 AKPQVI
+114 STATGNPKPQVI
-120 PSLLQWKGGQ
+120 PSLLQWQGGKGE
-130 GSYNLGKKV
+130 YKLGDEVTVAFADEMPTKQALIIAKDIYQVLGGRKVMLKK
-139 TTSFAAGMPA
+139 G
-149 EQAEIISQDLANILK
+149 EQ
-164 DSSVHV
+164 
-170 STGQE
+170 
-175 ADIRFVLTTS
+175 ADIRFTLNKENS
-185 KAENPANAE
+185 GAAAEKE
-194 AYTLTTDAHG
+194 AYTLETTDKG
-204 ITICAATPK
+204 ITIRATTSE
-213 GLYWGS
+213 GLFWGS
-219 RTLLQILKQN
+219 RTLLQILKQTG
-229 NGSVPCG
+229 GSVPCG

-244 EIRGVLF
+244 EVRGVLF
-251 DIARTPYTLKDLRD
+251 DIARTPYTLKDMRD

-309 ESKMVGTNGQKLTAD
+309 ESKMVGANGQKLTAED
-324 DLWFTKKEFR
+324 VWFSKKEFR
-334 ELIDYAKLRGV
+334 DLIDYAKLRGV

-373 NHPGRRSDHIDAG
+373 GNPGRRSDHIDAG

-391 KFVGEVLDEYLLP
+391 KFVGEVLDEYLQP
-404 DSAMGNK
+404 DTELGR
-411 PVLDGCVVH
+411 PVLEGCVVH
-420 VGADEFYGEA
+420 VGADEFYGDAEA
-430 EVYRRFADGLLKH
+430 YRKYSDGLLKF
-443 VKSRGFTPRIWG
+443 VKSRGYTPRIWG

-464 KVESDGVQ
+464 PVESEGVQ
-472 MNLWSTHWQDPVE
+472 MNLWSTHWQDPIE
-485 AMNDGFK
+485 AMDAGFK

-587 TFEEHRKLVEKI
+587 SFEEHRALVSKI
-599 GEAPNINPYYLRMGD
+599 GEAPNINPLYLRNGD
-614 KPVEVAPNALPMQ
+614 APVSVTPATLPMQ
-627 LNEPA
+627 LNEEA

-645 IAAPEG
+645 SASPEG
-651 VEQVLLSGP
+651 EEQVLLSGP
-660 EGKLYACMADGT
+660 EGKLIAVMKDGT
-672 VGFVRNDA
+672 VGFRRNDA
-680 MTFSFGGKLPVGKKV
+680 MEFSFGGKLPVGKKV

-700 GKPQNTQL
+700 GKPQSTQL
-708 LVDGKEIGTL
+708 LVDGKEVGTL
-718 TLMSYKDREDG
+718 TLMNYKDRDNG
-729 WKNRTKGLRSTFI
+729 WKNRTKDLRSTFI
-742 LPLQTIGESLQGTV
+742 LPLQTIGESFKGKV
-756 HNLKVEFSAPV
+756 HSLRVEFSAPE
-767 AESK
+767 AK

>member
-1 MTTKYILTM
+1 MKKSTLMMI
-10 LAAMT
+10 AAMSAT
-15 VPSLTAQ
+15 TLFGQ
-22 DAKQIADT
+22 DAKQIADN
-30 LHVPTKLWGGGDS
+30 
-43 KLTVPTVE
+43 LTVPTELAGGSKLVLPKAE
-51 GATVELLGAD
+51 GAKVELLGAD
-61 YEQVITPDGSV
+61 YEQIISKNGHIRSVISD
-72 KDVLSQTP
+72 TP

-100 IMVKPRFAVKGEAN
+100 IIVKSAN
-114 AKPQVI
+114 KATGNPKPQVV
-120 PSLLQWKGGQ
+120 PSILQWEGGQ
-130 GSYNLGKKV
+130 GEYKLGDTVGVYFGGMDTERQAIILEDLRDVLGKELQIVDREK
-139 TTSFAAGMPA
+139 
-149 EQAEIISQDLANILK
+149 
-164 DSSVHV
+164 
-170 STGQE
+170 
-175 ADIRFVLTTS
+175 ADIKFIAVP
-185 KAENPANAE
+185 KAKKKNYDNQAE
-194 AYTLTTDAHG
+194 AYRLHTDESG
-204 ITICAATPK
+204 ITVSAVSGK
-213 GLYWGS
+213 GLFWGS
-219 RTLLQILKQN
+219 RTVLQILKQTG
-229 NGSVPCG
+229 GSMPYG
-236 AAYDVPRY
+236 KAYDVPRY
-244 EIRGVLF
+244 EVRGVLF

-309 ESKMVGTNGQKLTAD
+309 ESDMVGENGQKLTAD
-324 DLWFTKKEFR
+324 DVYFTKKEFR
-334 ELIDYAKLRGV
+334 ELIDYAKTRGV

-391 KFVGEVLDEYLLP
+391 KFVGKVLDEYLLP
-404 DSAMGNK
+404 DKNFADK
-411 PVLDGCVVH
+411 PVLDGCVIH

-430 EVYRRFADGLLKH
+430 EVYRKFADGLLKH

-464 KVESDGVQ
+464 KVESEGVQ
-472 MNLWSTHWQDPVE
+472 MNLWSAQWQDPIE
-485 AMNDGFK
+485 AMNDGYK

-521 NWRPNYVGNSH
+521 NWRPNYVGNAH

-558 YGMYDIWDV
+558 YGMYDVWDI
-567 FRGSAD
+567 FRSSAD
-573 VLSQRMWGTEHNPD
+573 VLSQRMWGTTHNPNNFD
-587 TFEEHRKLVEKI
+587 QHRQLVGKI
-599 GEAPNINPYYLRMGD
+599 GEAPNINPLYLRTGD
-614 KPVEVAPNALPMQ
+614 APVVVTPTALPMQ
-627 LNEPA
+627 LNEKA
-632 AGPNYHLTAEVEL
+632 AGPDYHLTAEVEL
-645 IAAPEG
+645 TEAPEG
-651 VEQVLLSGP
+651 TEQVLLSGP

-700 GKPQNTQL
+700 GKPQSTQL
-708 LVDGKEIGTL
+708 LVDGQEIGTL
-718 TLMSYKDREDG
+718 TLMSYKDRDAG
-729 WKNRTKGLRSTFI
+729 WQNRTKGLRSTFI
-742 LPLQTIGESLQGTV
+742 LPLQTLGESFKGKV
-756 HNLKVEFSAPV
+756 HSLKVEFSAPS
-767 AESK
+767 ATK